1 MVLSQPQSSKTMK
14 LAIEVHKYA
23 PELNKAFFLN
33 NRGEIVACRPAPG
46 IVSIRQFRD
55 KFKPAKPVRC
65 AWVAHSYS
73 DRSLQW
79 LDRVR
84 SGVVQSY
91 ADALRVKRDVQ
102 AKVLPDAQV
111 AVTCKTRLVWL

>member
-1 MVLSQPQSSKTMK
+1 MK
-14 LAIEVHKYA
+14 FAIEVHKYA
-23 PELNKAFFLN
+23 PELNKVLFLN
-33 NRGEIVACRPAPG
+33 KRGEVIARRDAPG
-46 IVSIRQFRD
+46 VVSVRQFRD
-55 KFKPAKPVRC
+55 KFKPAQPVRC
-65 AWVAHSYS
+65 AWVSKSYS

-79 LDRVR
+79 LDRIR

-102 AKVLPDAQV
+102 AKALPDQAV